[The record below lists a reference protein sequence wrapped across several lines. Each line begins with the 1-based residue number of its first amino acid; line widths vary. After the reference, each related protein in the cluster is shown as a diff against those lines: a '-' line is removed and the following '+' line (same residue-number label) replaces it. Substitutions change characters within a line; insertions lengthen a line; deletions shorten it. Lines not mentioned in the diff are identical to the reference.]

1 MTNTTPDDPRTPL
14 YDTTGGDPLAGRP
27 AHAVDEPLITE
38 SYVPVPPTG
47 GGSGSTPSGTG
58 HDSGHDSGTGSDG
71 GSGSDQAKAKAG
83 AAKDEAKNVAGD
95 AKQAA
100 GETAGTAKEQAKNV
114 AGEAAGQAKQLFGQ
128 ASGQL
133 RDQAGEQQQRVA
145 QGLRTVGGELGDM
158 ADRSD
163 SQGLAGEVVRNL
175 SGRAHS
181 VAGWLEGRDP
191 GTLLDDVKQYAARKP
206 GTFIAIAAVSGLFAG
221 RVVKALTADAK
232 SDHGHGTGT
241 GTGNGTATTGT
252 GTTDTATG
260 GTAAPTGTTDSGTHH
275 QGTTASGVGPV
286 AGEYDV
292 VETGTVPGLDD
303 RSSRGGAAL

>member
-47 GGSGSTPSGTG
+47 GAVGSGSVPSGTG
-58 HDSGHDSGTGSDG
+58 HDG

-83 AAKDEAKNVAGD
+83 AAKDEAKNVADD

-221 RVVKALTADAK
+221 RVVKALTAEAK
-232 SDHGHGTGT
+232 SDHEHGTGS
-241 GTGNGTATTGT
+241 ATTG
-252 GTTDTATG
+252 TATG
-260 GTAAPTGTTDSGTHH
+260 GTAAPTGTTASGTHH

-303 RSSRGGAAL
+303 RQPRGGAAL

>member
-47 GGSGSTPSGTG
+47 GAAGSGSTPSG
-58 HDSGHDSGTGSDG
+58 SGH

-145 QGLRTVGGELGDM
+145 KGLRTVGGELGDM

-163 SQGLAGEVVRNL
+163 SQGIAGEVVRNL

-191 GTLLDDVKQYAARKP
+191 GTLLDDVKHYAARKP

-221 RVVKALTADAK
+221 RVVKALTAEAK

-241 GTGNGTATTGT
+241 TG
-252 GTTDTATG
+252 TATG
-260 GTAAPTGTTDSGTHH
+260 GTTAPTGTTASGTHH

-292 VETGTVPGLDD
+292 VETGTVPGFDD